1 MKKRYGAGILALL
14 ILLATLCLT
23 GTALAASK
31 QAIVKENGTAVHA
44 KAKASSR
51 VLGELDKGAK
61 VTVVAV
67 SGSIVKIKYAGKIG
81 FVKKSMLKL
90 AEGNAS
96 AKASS
101 HVTPKP
107 SKEIIPPNPLN
118 ESPSASGAAQAKAE
132 KAKAEK
138 AKIEKAKIEK
148 AKIAPGDAAESAS
161 SGKNAVMRATTQR
174 AVAYMTPSRACK
186 KRTSVRKGTELAVL
200 GMSGEFYKVK
210 RAGQVGYVLKAAFEA
225 ESEKPEP
232 AGEDRTILSKT
243 KVFKRAS
250 RAANVLGV
258 LDAGETVVS
267 LGEKGGFVRIRR
279 AGQVGYVPSAAFV
292 QATQAEKPD
301 AEKPDAVKPPA
312 IKPPAHGVSS
322 SKANTVIS
330 SALAQ
335 LGKRYVYGTI
345 GPATFDCSGLTYY
358 AYKQVG
364 VGLEHSANSVG
375 YGAGDKVDRAHLE
388 RGDIVCFNTI
398 GDADLSDH
406 VGIYL
411 GGNQF
416 VHASSGQGRVVVS
429 SLSGYYADNFSWGRR
444 VI

>member
-1 MKKRYGAGILALL
+1 R
-14 ILLATLCLT
+14 C
-23 GTALAASK
+23 
-31 QAIVKENGTAVHA
+31 
-44 KAKASSR
+44 SS
-51 VLGELDKGAK
+51 A
-61 VTVVAV
+61 
-67 SGSIVKIKYAGKIG
+67 
-81 FVKKSMLKL
+81 
-90 AEGNAS
+90 
-96 AKASS
+96 
-101 HVTPKP
+101 
-107 SKEIIPPNPLN
+107 
-118 ESPSASGAAQAKAE
+118 
-132 KAKAEK
+132 
-138 AKIEKAKIEK
+138 
-148 AKIAPGDAAESAS
+148 
-161 SGKNAVMRATTQR
+161 
-174 AVAYMTPSRACK
+174 
-186 KRTSVRKGTELAVL
+186 
-200 GMSGEFYKVK
+200 
-210 RAGQVGYVLKAAFEA
+210 RAGRQMCWACWTRG
-225 ESEKPEP
+225 
-232 AGEDRTILSKT
+232 
-243 KVFKRAS
+243 
-250 RAANVLGV
+250 
-258 LDAGETVVS
+258 
-267 LGEKGGFVRIRR
+267 
-279 AGQVGYVPSAAFV
+279 
-292 QATQAEKPD
+292 
-301 AEKPDAVKPPA
+301 KPDAVKPPA